1 MTVFNETAWHID
13 QSALNSRKAVAN
25 RSTLVAS
32 AGGQDFEL
40 EDSFSDDD
48 ASFDTEDKDTS
59 KALNNSKNSLTK
71 RRLIDDLLEEK
82 RLQRR
87 LKEYDFDFDDDAE
100 G

>member
-1 MTVFNETAWHID
+1 
-13 QSALNSRKAVAN
+13 
-25 RSTLVAS
+25 VAS

-48 ASFDTEDKDTS
+48 ASFDTEETS
-59 KALNNSKNSLTK
+59 KALNKNSLTK

-87 LKEYDFDFDDDAE
+87 LKEYDFDFDEIDDE
-100 G
+100 D

>member
-1 MTVFNETAWHID
+1 M
-13 QSALNSRKAVAN
+13 
-25 RSTLVAS
+25 AS

-87 LKEYDFDFDDDAE
+87 LKEYDFDLMTMLRVSNRLSQRLILS
-100 G
+100 

>member
-1 MTVFNETAWHID
+1 M
-13 QSALNSRKAVAN
+13 
-25 RSTLVAS
+25 AS

-48 ASFDTEDKDTS
+48 ASFDTEETS
-59 KALNNSKNSLTK
+59 KALNKNSLTK

-87 LKEYDFDFDDDAE
+87 LKEYDFDFDEIDDDE
-100 G
+100 R

>member
-1 MTVFNETAWHID
+1 M
-13 QSALNSRKAVAN
+13 
-25 RSTLVAS
+25 AS

-48 ASFDTEDKDTS
+48 TSFESDESS
-59 KALNNSKNSLTK
+59 KAAALNKNSLTK

-87 LKEYDFDFDDDAE
+87 LKEYDFDFDAIDDDKDD
-100 G
+100 

>member
-1 MTVFNETAWHID
+1 
-13 QSALNSRKAVAN
+13 
-25 RSTLVAS
+25 VAS

-48 ASFDTEDKDTS
+48 ASFDAEDTS

-87 LKEYDFDFDDDAE
+87 LKEYDFDFDDDTE
-100 G
+100 D